1 MVRGA
6 VGVGSKGYCT
16 KTLMRLRLAKEVRN
30 GKIKRRRPAVVRGVE
45 YDVFG
50 L

>member
-1 MVRGA
+1 MA
-6 VGVGSKGYCT
+6 PQ
-16 KTLMRLRLAKEVRN
+16 MPEVRN